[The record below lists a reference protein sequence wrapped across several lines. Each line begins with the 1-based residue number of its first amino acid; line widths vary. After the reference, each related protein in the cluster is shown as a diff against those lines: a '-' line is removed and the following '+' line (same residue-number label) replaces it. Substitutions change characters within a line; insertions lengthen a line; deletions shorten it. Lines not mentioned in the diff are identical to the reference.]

1 MNILDGIKNFLN
13 LINDNWTS
21 IIVII
26 GLCVVIKNKASDYFK
41 KSDDEKIAIA
51 KDQLKNIIL
60 QKITEAE
67 KDYAEWSKAGSIK
80 RSQVIEEIYKEYP
93 VLQKVA
99 NQEELVKYIDEL
111 IDSALPELRKIWEQ
125 SNITTSTTE
134 TVTK

>member
-26 GLCVVIKNKASDYFK
+26 GLCVVIKKKASDYFK

-51 KDQLKNIIL
+51 KEQLKNIIL

-93 VLQKVA
+93 VLQKVV

>member
-26 GLCVVIKNKASDYFK
+26 GLCVVIKNKARDYFK

-93 VLQKVA
+93 VLQKVV

>member
-51 KDQLKNIIL
+51 KDQLK
-60 QKITEAE
+60 KITEAE

-93 VLQKVA
+93 VLQKVV